1 MYDPCGATQ
10 HPGDKR
16 ATEHGGQQKDDFH
29 LFLFDN
35 APIGYLAI
43 DENYTIRD
51 ANLTFA
57 RMLNQEKQ
65 DLIGKKFTTF
75 ISRNTRRKFYSRIKQ
90 AFVTGIPQKCELTLL
105 KPDQTQ
111 VQVLL
116 QGSTLQF
123 EENYPRKC
131 HIAVMDISEYFTL
144 KTRLAKTNRTLKS
157 LLAEHERTNNLL
169 KEALQFNTALLE
181 NASYPI
187 VVTGPDTSVV
197 YVNSAFENL
206 TGFSRSE
213 ILGRKS
219 PYPWWPDD
227 KVQQYESENQPG
239 RSLETNIL
247 ERQHRKK
254 NGETIWVL
262 IHIRSVKDEKGQD
275 KFYLANWVDIT
286 DRKRVE
292 EQIRQSQERLN
303 RLFNL
308 MAEGA
313 ILWDSSLKILDANSE
328 AARIFGLPREH
339 LLNQPYEFE
348 KWTIKPAF
356 KHIRPDGT
364 AMSYEELAAYR
375 AHKEKKE
382 VRNIEFGHKW
392 TDGKITWI
400 NTSAVPILDPAGN
413 IDCVLCTFSDITEQ
427 KRLRD
432 ELEYYLAQVTR
443 AQEKERKRISREL
456 HDDTAQ
462 FLALACLEIDAVI
475 THENQLS
482 AETLDKLTNLKTM
495 ISRTLQIIRRFS
507 HELHP
512 SVLEHFG
519 LVPALELIIGEFN
532 ENCETEV
539 RFNLTGKE
547 RRLPD
552 EVELALFRI
561 TQESLNNIRKHA
573 QAKNAYVNLHFA
585 PAKVKLVI
593 ADNGKGFDFKNEE
606 QNAIRKGSL
615 GIVSMKERAML
626 IGARFK
632 IESTPSKG
640 TVIKV
645 EYNKDK

>member
-1 MYDPCGATQ
+1 MYDPCGSIQ
-10 HPGDKR
+10 YPGDKR
-16 ATEHGGQQKDDFH
+16 ATEHGGQQMDDFH
-29 LFLFDN
+29 LFLFEN

-43 DENYTIRD
+43 DEKYIINDT
-51 ANLTFA
+51 NLTFA
-57 RMLNQEKQ
+57 RMLSQEKQ
-65 DLIGKKFTTF
+65 DLIGKKLTTF

-90 AFVTGIPQKCELTLL
+90 AFATGIPQKCELTLL

-111 VQVLL
+111 FQVLL

-123 EENYPRKC
+123 KENYPHTC
-131 HIAVMDISEYFTL
+131 HVAVMDISRYVAL
-144 KTRLAKTNRTLKS
+144 KNRLAITNRTLKN
-157 LLAEHERTNNLL
+157 LLAEHEKTNNLL
-169 KEALQFNTALLE
+169 KETLQFNTALLE
-181 NASYPI
+181 NAPYPI
-187 VVTGPDTSVV
+187 VVTGTDTSVV
-197 YVNSAFENL
+197 YVNNAFENL

-213 ILGRKS
+213 LLGKKS

-227 KVQQYESENQPG
+227 KTQQYESENLPG

-247 ERQHRKK
+247 ERKHRKK
-254 NGETIWVL
+254 NGENIWVL
-262 IHIRSVKDEKGQD
+262 IHIRSVKDEWGQPR
-275 KFYLANWVDIT
+275 YYIANWVDIT
-286 DRKRVE
+286 ERKRVE

-313 ILWDSSLKILDANSE
+313 ILWDSSLRIIDANSE

-356 KHIRPDGT
+356 EHIRPDGT
-364 AMSYEELAAYR
+364 TMPYEELAAHR
-375 AHKEKKE
+375 ACKEKRE

-392 TDGKITWI
+392 ADGKITWI

-413 IDCVLCTFSDITEQ
+413 IDCVLCTFADITEQ

-432 ELEYYLAQVTR
+432 ELEYYLAQITR

-475 THENQLS
+475 THGKQLS
-482 AETLDKLTNLKTM
+482 AETLEKLTNLKTM
-495 ISRTLQIIRRFS
+495 VSRTLQVIRRFS

-532 ENCETEV
+532 ESCETEV

-573 QAKNAYVNLHFA
+573 QAKSAYVNLHFA

-593 ADNGKGFDFKNEE
+593 ADNGRGFDLGNEE

-626 IGARFK
+626 IGAHFK
-632 IESTPSKG
+632 IDSAPGKG

-645 EYNKDK
+645 EYSKDK

>member
-1 MYDPCGATQ
+1 MGDPCCGSRLS
-10 HPGDKR
+10 GDAK
-16 ATEHGGQQKDDFH
+16 TTGHNGQQMNDFR

-43 DENYTIRD
+43 DENYTIND

-57 RMLNQEKQ
+57 RMLSLEKES
-65 DLIGKKFTTF
+65 LIGKKITTF
-75 ISRNTRRKFYSRIKQ
+75 ISRNTRRRFYTRVRE
-90 AFVTGIPQKCELTLL
+90 AFATGISQKCALTLL

-111 VQVLL
+111 FQVLL
-116 QGSTLQF
+116 QGSTTQL
-123 EENYPRKC
+123 EENYPRTC
-131 HIAVMDISEYFTL
+131 HIAVMDISRYIAL
-144 KTRLAKTNRTLKS
+144 KNRLATTNRMLQN
-157 LLAEHERTNNLL
+157 LLAENKKTSNIL
-169 KEALQFNTALLE
+169 KETLQFNTALLE
-181 NASYPI
+181 NAPYPI
-187 VVTGPDTSVV
+187 MVTGPDTSVV

-206 TGFSRSE
+206 TGFSRPE

-227 KVQQYESENQPG
+227 KVQQYESENLPG

-262 IHIRSVKDEKGQD
+262 IHIRSVKDEKGQTR
-275 KFYLANWVDIT
+275 FFLANWVDIT
-286 DRKRVE
+286 ERKRVE
-292 EQIRQSQERLN
+292 EQVRQSQERLN

-313 ILWDSSLKILDANSE
+313 ILWDSSLRIIEANSE
-328 AARIFGLPREH
+328 AARIFGMPREY

-348 KWTIKPAF
+348 KWTVKPAF
-356 KHIRPDGT
+356 EHIRPDGT
-364 AMSYEELAAYR
+364 PMPYEELAAYR
-375 AHKEKKE
+375 ASKEKKE
-382 VRNIEFGHKW
+382 IRNIEFGHKW
-392 TDGKITWI
+392 ADGKVTWV
-400 NTSAVPILDPAGN
+400 NTSAVPILDSAGN
-413 IDCVLCTFSDITEQ
+413 IDCVLCTFADITEQ

-432 ELEYYLAQVTR
+432 ELEYYLAQITR

-475 THENQLS
+475 THEKQLS
-482 AETLDKLTNLKTM
+482 GETLDKLTNLKTM
-495 ISRTLQIIRRFS
+495 LSRTLQIIRRFS

-519 LVPALELIIGEFN
+519 LVSALELIISEFN
-532 ENCETEV
+532 ESCETEV

-552 EVELALFRI
+552 EVELAFFRI

-573 QAKNAYVNLHFA
+573 QAKNAYVNLHFD
-585 PAKVKLVI
+585 PTKVKLVV
-593 ADNGKGFDFKNEE
+593 ADNGRGFDPRNEE
-606 QNAIRKGSL
+606 QSAIRKGSL
-615 GIVSMKERAML
+615 GIVSMKERSML

-632 IESTPSKG
+632 IESTPGKG

-645 EYNKDK
+645 EYSKDK